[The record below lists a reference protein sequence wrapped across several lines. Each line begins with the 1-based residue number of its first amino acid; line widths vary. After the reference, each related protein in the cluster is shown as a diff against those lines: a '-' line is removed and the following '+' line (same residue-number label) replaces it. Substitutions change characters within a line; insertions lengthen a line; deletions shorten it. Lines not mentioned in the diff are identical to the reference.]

1 MRIDKYLW
9 CTRYFKTRNM
19 ATEAIK
25 KGSVRINDQ
34 IAKPA
39 KEVFA
44 GDQIT
49 LRINQLTRTLE
60 VLDQPKSRVSAKLVG
75 MYLTDK
81 TPPEVMAQYLE
92 IKKAQGYYRDK
103 GLGRPTKK
111 DRRDLEDYTDSE
123 QE

>member
-25 KGSVRINDQ
+25 KGSVRINYQ

-92 IKKAQGYYRDK
+92 IKKAQAYYRDK

>member
-19 ATEAIK
+19 AAEAIK
-25 KGSVRINDQ
+25 KGSVRINGH

-39 KEVFA
+39 KEVFS
-44 GDQIT
+44 GDEIT
-49 LRINQLTRTLE
+49 LRIHQITRTLS
-60 VLDQPKSRVSAKLVG
+60 VLELPTSRVSAKIVG
-75 MYLTDK
+75 MHCLDK
-81 TPPEVMAQYLE
+81 TPAHVLAQHKE
-92 IKKAQGYYRDK
+92 IKRTQSYYRDK

-123 QE
+123 QD